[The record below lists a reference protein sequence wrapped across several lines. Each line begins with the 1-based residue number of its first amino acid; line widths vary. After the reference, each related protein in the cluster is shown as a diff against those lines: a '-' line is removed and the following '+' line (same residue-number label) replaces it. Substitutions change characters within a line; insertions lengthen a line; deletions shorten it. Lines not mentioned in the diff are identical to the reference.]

1 MTGLSEIRETDGSV
15 YLRITAIDGGVQ
27 AGWFNAKDVPA
38 LNGWGGT
45 SEQVCR

>member
-27 AGWFNAKDVPA
+27 AGRFSKRRSGFEW
-38 LNGWGGT
+38 LG
-45 SEQVCR
+45 RHR